1 MGLIVFIFWLALTN
15 TTHATLFFCRKL
27 SIPFRKQ
34 KRKLRIKNVV
44 GDGFTNKE
52 ASTKFVSLRCGYQKF
67 LQGCADEQF
76 HRFRSKLT
84 AHFFRRVFEWL
95 GSVSATEIVPSLS
108 LSGRCCD
115 LEHHLV
121 FSWQMARASFGRVW
135 KFDSGADWCFHQCR
149 GASGQCVIGE
159 SKCFRGL
166 GTEQSWL
173 DSISEFDCRIVACIV
188 ACLGRQNHMYY
199 YMAITQYI
207 HECLF

>member
-1 MGLIVFIFWLALTN
+1 MWLSKMSPRV
-15 TTHATLFFCRKL
+15 CR
-27 SIPFRKQ
+27 R
-34 KRKLRIKNVV
+34 
-44 GDGFTNKE
+44 
-52 ASTKFVSLRCGYQKF
+52 A
-67 LQGCADEQF
+67 
-76 HRFRSKLT
+76 
-84 AHFFRRVFEWL
+84 
-95 GSVSATEIVPSLS
+95 VPSLS
-108 LSGRCCD
+108 KQTYSALFSPGVASARLCECTEIV
-115 LEHHLV
+115 LCRSLWTLLRPRTSSCILV
-121 FSWQMARASFGRVW
+121 ANSEGQFWQVG
-135 KFDSGADWCFHQCR
+135 KFDSGADWCFYQCR